1 MEPVRTNF
9 HDILS
14 IYGLVLNFRLGYDQ
28 IDVEACKRRNI
39 TVTYAPH
46 PVTGATAD
54 LTLFL
59 LLGAIR
65 QVNAGLLSLR
75 RGHFKRGLSAG
86 HDLKGKV
93 LGILGMGRIGQ
104 AVAFRAANF
113 GLKII
118 YHNRRELPENQTGG
132 ARYVTFDD
140 LLTCSDVLSIHI
152 PLNPDTR
159 HLIGR
164 REMARMKKGVVIIN
178 TARGQ
183 IVNEAEL
190 VTMLENGHVVAVGLD
205 VYENEPVVH
214 PGLLENERALLV
226 PHMGTW
232 TEETMAEMETLAM
245 ENIRCGISGERVLT
259 PVPE

>member
-1 MEPVRTNF
+1 LDST
-9 HDILS
+9 
-14 IYGLVLNFRLGYDQ
+14 LGYDQ
-28 IDVEACKRRNI
+28 IDVEACNGRNI
-39 TVTYAPH
+39 TVTYAPQS
-46 PVTGATAD
+46 VTGATAD

-59 LLGAIR
+59 LLGAVR
-65 QVNAGLLSLR
+65 QINAGLLSLR
-75 RGHFKRGLSAG
+75 RGHFKTGLSAG
-86 HDLKGKV
+86 HDLKKKV

-132 ARYVTFDD
+132 ATYVTFDD
-140 LLTCSDVLSIHI
+140 LLTRSDIFSIHI
-152 PLNPDTR
+152 PLNPNTH

-164 REMARMKKGVVIIN
+164 REIAKMKKGVVIIN
-178 TARGQ
+178 TARGK
-183 IVNEAEL
+183 IINEAEL
-190 VTMLENGHVVAVGLD
+190 ATMLENGHVAAVGLD

-245 ENIRCGISGERVLT
+245 ENIRCGIFGDRVLT
-259 PVPE
+259 PVPEFQPQRFRDTSI